1 MKLVKHLD
9 TKRPLSL
16 MVQSKYFDCMSS
28 NAIDVW
34 NVLFENP
41 FVCSVTEEYLN
52 EILGFRNDTH
62 NDASMDS
69 CQVVLEFCLVKRSV
83 GATISKYFIISLA
96 VFHLVKELFQITQVG
111 QKMLHQYRKN
121 FTESLCSRNFQNV
134 KLWLDF
140 LEIWLFYRH
149 SNFAWN

>member
-1 MKLVKHLD
+1 MKLVKRLG

-111 QKMLHQYRKN
+111 QKFHLVERSY
-121 FTESLCSRNFQNV
+121 
-134 KLWLDF
+134 
-140 LEIWLFYRH
+140 
-149 SNFAWN
+149 

>member
-1 MKLVKHLD
+1 
-9 TKRPLSL
+9 
-16 MVQSKYFDCMSS
+16 MVQSKYFDCISS

-111 QKMLHQYRKN
+111 QKFHLVELSY
-121 FTESLCSRNFQNV
+121 
-134 KLWLDF
+134 
-140 LEIWLFYRH
+140 
-149 SNFAWN
+149 

>member
-1 MKLVKHLD
+1 
-9 TKRPLSL
+9 
-16 MVQSKYFDCMSS
+16 MVQSKYFNC
-28 NAIDVW
+28 VFFLFEKKLVLLE

-111 QKMLHQYRKN
+111 QKINIEKVSPR
-121 FTESLCSRNFQNV
+121 V
-134 KLWLDF
+134 
-140 LEIWLFYRH
+140 H
-149 SNFAWN
+149 SI